1 MPINHTATTKI
12 FLNVFHSK
20 GQKMN
25 TIALSKINL
34 DAPTQLRALGE
45 DMTHVKDLAYSYADT
60 GTFTELPWV
69 ALIKE
74 TGEYVPIDGFHRL
87 NAIDWLT
94 KQNEIP
100 VEVDL
105 ENVAIRYSE
114 FATMADA
121 IIAAA
126 GVNANHG
133 LKRKKGDIQN
143 TIRKLLEVD
152 RVGFMKNKYK
162 LDKKKIMEVV
172 GCSDRMYRQESQS
185 IRDDLD
191 IARNLE
197 VKRLHNEEALSY
209 REIAERV
216 GVHFTT
222 VQDIVGV
229 GKRHDAK
236 ILQSKNEQQEV
247 SPEENTNSNAAP
259 DSAEEA
265 PEEQPSVFAHITEA
279 SVAECPWDDVEEDVE
294 VQEDATGPSF
304 SETNA
309 QARIRL
315 FIEDLSE
322 EDKAYALKL
331 LAV

>member
-1 MPINHTATTKI
+1 MSQTSSLPLKRNATTKI

-69 ALIKE
+69 ALVQE

-114 FATMADA
+114 FETMAEA
-121 IIAAA
+121 IVAAA
-126 GVNANHG
+126 GVNAKHG

-152 RVGFMKNKYK
+152 CIGFMKNKYQ
-162 LDKKKIMEVV
+162 LDKKKIKEVV
-172 GCSDRMYRQESQS
+172 GCSDRVYEVESKS
-185 IRDDLD
+185 IRG
-191 IARNLE
+191 
-197 VKRLHNEEALSY
+197 S
-209 REIAERV
+209 
-216 GVHFTT
+216 
-222 VQDIVGV
+222 
-229 GKRHDAK
+229 
-236 ILQSKNEQQEV
+236 
-247 SPEENTNSNAAP
+247 
-259 DSAEEA
+259 
-265 PEEQPSVFAHITEA
+265 
-279 SVAECPWDDVEEDVE
+279 
-294 VQEDATGPSF
+294 
-304 SETNA
+304 
-309 QARIRL
+309 
-315 FIEDLSE
+315 
-322 EDKAYALKL
+322 L
-331 LAV
+331 LADRA

>member
-1 MPINHTATTKI
+1 
-12 FLNVFHSK
+12 
-20 GQKMN
+20 MN

-34 DAPTQLRALGE
+34 EAPTQLRALGE
-45 DMTHVKDLAYSYADT
+45 SMSHIEELAHSFADT

-114 FATMADA
+114 FETMAEA
-121 IIAAA
+121 IVAAA
-126 GVNANHG
+126 GVNAKHG

-152 RVGFMKNKYK
+152 RIGFMKNKYQ
-162 LDKKKIMEVV
+162 LDKKKIKEVV
-172 GCSDRMYRQESQS
+172 GCSDRVYEVESKS
-185 IRDDLD
+185 IRGSLLAD
-191 IARNLE
+191 RNMAID
-197 VKRLHNEEALSY
+197 KLHAEGLSH

-216 GVHFTT
+216 GATHPT
-222 VQDIVGV
+222 VMNVLG
-229 GKRHDAK
+229 GKKTHNAE
-236 ILQSKNEQQEV
+236 IYQSKNEQQEV
-247 SPEENTNSNAAP
+247 SHEENTNSDVAP
-259 DSAEEA
+259 DSTEEA
-265 PEEQPSVFAHITEA
+265 PEEQSSVFAHITEA
-279 SVAECPWDDVEEDVE
+279 KVAECPWDDVEEDVE
-294 VQEDATGPSF
+294 VREEATGPSF
-304 SETNA
+304 SETHS

>member
-1 MPINHTATTKI
+1 
-12 FLNVFHSK
+12 
-20 GQKMN
+20 MN

-34 DAPTQLRALGE
+34 KAPTQLRALGE

-87 NAIDWLT
+87 SALKWLAVQDELT
-94 KQNEIP
+94 TS
-100 VEVDL
+100 VDYY
-105 ENVAIRYSE
+105 NVAIRYTE
-114 FATMADA
+114 FDTMAEA
-121 IIAAA
+121 IVAAA
-126 GVNANHG
+126 GGNAKHG

-152 RVGFMKNKYK
+152 RVGFMKNKYQ
-162 LDKKKIMEVV
+162 LDKKKILEVV
-172 GCSDRMYRQESQS
+172 GCSDRVYEVESKPLRANLTAS
-185 IRDDLD
+185 RDQAIEDLD
-191 IARNLE
+191 DQG
-197 VKRLHNEEALSY
+197 LSY

-216 GVHFTT
+216 GCSFKT
-222 VQDIVGV
+222 VGNILGV
-229 GKRHDAK
+229 QKAHDAE
-236 ILQSKNEQQEV
+236 ITHSKNEQQEETHEENTSSNTDTDSSIE
-247 SPEENTNSNAAP
+247 SPEEQST
-259 DSAEEA
+259 
-265 PEEQPSVFAHITEA
+265 VFAHITEA
-279 SVAECPWDDVEEDVE
+279 KVAECPWDDVEEDVE
-294 VQEDATGPSF
+294 VQEEATGPSF

>member
-1 MPINHTATTKI
+1 
-12 FLNVFHSK
+12 
-20 GQKMN
+20 MN

-87 NAIDWLT
+87 NALKWLAIQDEMT
-94 KQNEIP
+94 TS
-100 VEVDL
+100 VDYY
-105 ENVAIRYSE
+105 NVAIRYSE
-114 FATMADA
+114 FETMAEA
-121 IIAAA
+121 IVAAA
-126 GVNANHG
+126 GVNAKHG

-152 RVGFMKNKYK
+152 RIGFMKNKYQ

-197 VKRLHNEEALSY
+197 VKRLYNEEMLSH
-209 REIAERV
+209 REIAKRV
-216 GVHFTT
+216 GCDHKT
-222 VQDIVGV
+222 VGNILG
-229 GKRHDAK
+229 GEKRHDAK
-236 ILQSKNEQQEV
+236 IPQSKNEQQEE
-247 SPEENTNSNAAP
+247 PHEENNDTNS
-259 DSAEEA
+259 STGSTEET
-265 PEEQPSVFAHITEA
+265 PEEQSSVFAHITEA
-279 SVAECPWDDVEEDVE
+279 KVAECPWDDVEEDVE
-294 VQEDATGPSF
+294 VKEEATGPSF
-304 SETNA
+304 SETHS

>member
-1 MPINHTATTKI
+1 
-12 FLNVFHSK
+12 
-20 GQKMN
+20 MN

-34 DAPTQLRALGE
+34 EAPTQLRALGE
-45 DMTHVKDLAYSYADT
+45 SMSHIEELAHSFADT
-60 GTFTELPWV
+60 GSFKELPWV
-69 ALIKE
+69 GYVEE
-74 TGEYVPIDGFHRL
+74 TKEYVPIDGFHRL

-126 GVNANHG
+126 GVNATHG
-133 LKRKKGDIQN
+133 LKRKKGDLEKAIMM
-143 TIRKLLEVD
+143 LLEVD
-152 RVGFMKNKYK
+152 RVRFMENKYK
-162 LDKKKIMEVV
+162 LNRDEIMKVTN
-172 GCSDRMYRQESQS
+172 CSRQTFQNVTAAL
-185 IRDDLD
+185 RKDLK
-191 IARNLE
+191 IARELD
-197 VKRLHNEEALSY
+197 VVRLDGEGLSH

-216 GVHFTT
+216 GITHTT
-222 VQDIVGV
+222 VQNILG
-229 GKRHDAK
+229 GKKRHDG
-236 ILQSKNEQQEV
+236 IICQSKNEQQEE
-247 SPEENTNSNAAP
+247 SHEEIT
-259 DSAEEA
+259 
-265 PEEQPSVFAHITEA
+265 PSVTHTTSPDETPEDQPTVLSHVTEA
-279 SVAECPWDDVEEDVE
+279 QVVECPWETDE
-294 VQEDATGPSF
+294 VQEEATGPSF
-304 SETNA
+304 SETNS

>member
-1 MPINHTATTKI
+1 
-12 FLNVFHSK
+12 
-20 GQKMN
+20 MN

-34 DAPTQLRALGE
+34 DAPTQQRALGE

-114 FATMADA
+114 FETMAEA
-121 IIAAA
+121 IVAAA

-152 RVGFMKNKYK
+152 RIGFMKNKYQ

-197 VKRLHNEEALSY
+197 VNRLHNEEMLSQ
-209 REIAERV
+209 REVAERV
-216 GVHFTT
+216 DCAQRT
-222 VQDIVGV
+222 VSNILGEQ
-229 GKRHDAK
+229 KRHDAK
-236 ILQSKNEQQEV
+236 IAQPEIEQ
-247 SPEENTNSNAAP
+247 PEETTE
-259 DSAEEA
+259 DSTDQ
-265 PEEQPSVFAHITEA
+265 PEEQPTVFAHITEA
-279 SVAECPWDDVEEDVE
+279 KVAECPWDDVEEDVE
-294 VQEDATGPSF
+294 VQEEATGPSF
-304 SETNA
+304 SETHS

>member
-1 MPINHTATTKI
+1 
-12 FLNVFHSK
+12 
-20 GQKMN
+20 MN

-69 ALIKE
+69 ALVQE

-87 NAIDWLT
+87 NALKWLAV
-94 KQNEIP
+94 QDEITTS
-100 VEVDL
+100 VDYY
-105 ENVAIRYSE
+105 NVAIRYSE
-114 FATMADA
+114 FETMAEA
-121 IIAAA
+121 IVAAA

-152 RVGFMKNKYK
+152 RIGFMKNKYK

-172 GCSDRMYRQESQS
+172 GCSDRVYEVESKS
-185 IRDDLD
+185 IRGSLLAD
-191 IARNLE
+191 RNMAID
-197 VKRLHNEEALSY
+197 KLHAEGLSQ
-209 REIAERV
+209 REIAKRV
-216 GVHFTT
+216 GCDEKT
-222 VQDIVGV
+222 V
-229 GKRHDAK
+229 RN
-236 ILQSKNEQQEV
+236 ILGAEKAHNAEIPQPKNEQQEV
-247 SPEENTNSNAAP
+247 SPEENNDSNIDT
-259 DSAEEA
+259 DSSIETA
-265 PEEQPSVFAHITEA
+265 EEQPTVFAHVTEA
-279 SVAECPWDDVEEDVE
+279 TVAECPWDDVEEDVE
-294 VQEDATGPSF
+294 VQEGATGPSF
-304 SETNA
+304 SETHS

>member
-1 MPINHTATTKI
+1 
-12 FLNVFHSK
+12 
-20 GQKMN
+20 MN

-87 NAIDWLT
+87 NALKWLAIQDELT
-94 KQNEIP
+94 TS
-100 VEVDL
+100 VDYY
-105 ENVAIRYSE
+105 NVAIRYSE
-114 FATMADA
+114 FDTMAEA
-121 IIAAA
+121 IVAAA
-126 GVNANHG
+126 GVNAKHG

-152 RVGFMKNKYK
+152 CIGFMKNKYQ
-162 LDKKKIMEVV
+162 LDKKRILEVV
-172 GCSDRMYRQESQS
+172 GCSDRVYEVESKS
-185 IRDDLD
+185 IRANLTATRDQAIEDLH
-191 IARNLE
+191 E
-197 VKRLHNEEALSY
+197 QGLSH
-209 REIAERV
+209 REIADRV
-216 GVHFTT
+216 GTTHTT
-222 VQDIVGV
+222 V
-229 GKRHDAK
+229 KRVLDEQRGTKTHSAEMF
-236 ILQSKNEQQEV
+236 QSKNEQQEE
-247 SPEENTNSNAAP
+247 SHEEITSSNI
-259 DSAEEA
+259 DTTSSGET
-265 PEEQPSVFAHITEA
+265 PEEQPTILAHVTEA
-279 SVAECPWDDVEEDVE
+279 TVAECPWDDVEDDVE
-294 VQEDATGPSF
+294 VQEEATGPSF

-331 LAV
+331 LAM

>member
-1 MPINHTATTKI
+1 
-12 FLNVFHSK
+12 
-20 GQKMN
+20 MN

-34 DAPTQLRALGE
+34 EAPTQLRALGE

-69 ALIKE
+69 ALVQE

-114 FATMADA
+114 FATVADA

-133 LKRKKGDIQN
+133 LKRKSSDIHS

-152 RVGFMKNKYK
+152 RIRFLKDKYT
-162 LDKKKIMEVV
+162 LDKKEIMSVVKCSSATYRRATEEVR
-172 GCSDRMYRQESQS
+172 GELTRSRNFAIKTMDSEGLSQ
-185 IRDDLD
+185 
-191 IARNLE
+191 
-197 VKRLHNEEALSY
+197 
-209 REIAERV
+209 REIAKRV
-216 GVHFTT
+216 GVVLGT
-222 VQDIVGV
+222 VQNVLGDQ
-229 GKRHDAK
+229 KRSV
-236 ILQSKNEQQEV
+236 SKNGHSENEQQEE
-247 SPEENTNSNAAP
+247 SHEEITSSNIDT
-259 DSAEEA
+259 DSSIETT
-265 PEEQPSVFAHITEA
+265 EEQPSVLAHVTEA
-279 SVAECPWDDVEEDVE
+279 SVAECPWDDIEDDVE
-294 VQEDATGPSF
+294 VQEEATGPSF
-304 SETNA
+304 SETHS
-309 QARIRL
+309 QARIRV

>member
-1 MPINHTATTKI
+1 
-12 FLNVFHSK
+12 
-20 GQKMN
+20 MN

-87 NAIDWLT
+87 NALKWLAVQDELT
-94 KQNEIP
+94 TS
-100 VEVDL
+100 VDYY
-105 ENVAIRYSE
+105 NVAIRYSE
-114 FATMADA
+114 FDTMAEA
-121 IIAAA
+121 IVAAA
-126 GVNANHG
+126 GVNAKHG

-152 RVGFMKNKYK
+152 RIGFMKNKYQ
-162 LDKKKIMEVV
+162 LDKKRILEVV
-172 GCSDRMYRQESQS
+172 GCSDRVYEVEYKS
-185 IRDDLD
+185 IRGSLLAD
-191 IARNLE
+191 RNMAIDKLNTE
-197 VKRLHNEEALSY
+197 GLSH
-209 REIAERV
+209 REIAERI
-216 GVHFTT
+216 GVTHGT
-222 VQDIVGV
+222 VQNVLGGQKAHNAEIS
-229 GKRHDAK
+229 
-236 ILQSKNEQQEV
+236 QSENEQQEV
-247 SPEENTNSNAAP
+247 SPEENTNSDVAT
-259 DSAEEA
+259 DSTEEA

-279 SVAECPWDDVEEDVE
+279 KVAECPWDDVEEDVE
-294 VQEDATGPSF
+294 VQEEATGPSF
-304 SETNA
+304 SETSA

-331 LAV
+331 LAM

>member
-1 MPINHTATTKI
+1 
-12 FLNVFHSK
+12 
-20 GQKMN
+20 MN

-34 DAPTQLRALGE
+34 EAPTQLRALGE
-45 DMTHVKDLAYSYADT
+45 SMSHIEELAHSFADT
-60 GTFTELPWV
+60 GSFNELPWV
-69 ALIKE
+69 ALVQE

-126 GVNANHG
+126 GVNATHG
-133 LKRKKGDIQN
+133 LKRKKGDLEKAI
-143 TIRKLLEVD
+143 TMLLEVD
-152 RVGFMKNKYK
+152 RIRFMENKYTLNRDEIMK
-162 LDKKKIMEVV
+162 VTNCSRQTFQNVTAALRQDLKIARE
-172 GCSDRMYRQESQS
+172 
-185 IRDDLD
+185 LD
-191 IARNLE
+191 IVNLDA
-197 VKRLHNEEALSY
+197 KGFSQ
-209 REIAERV
+209 REIAHRTDSSAMTVNRV
-216 GVHFTT
+216 LSVTKCH
-222 VQDIVGV
+222 D
-229 GKRHDAK
+229 GKMV
-236 ILQSKNEQQEV
+236 QSKNEQQEV

-259 DSAEEA
+259 DSTEEA

-294 VQEDATGPSF
+294 VQEDTTGPSF

>member
-1 MPINHTATTKI
+1 
-12 FLNVFHSK
+12 
-20 GQKMN
+20 MN

-114 FATMADA
+114 FETMADA

-152 RVGFMKNKYK
+152 RIGFMRNKYQ

-197 VKRLHNEEALSY
+197 VKRLYNEEMLSH
-209 REIAERV
+209 REIAKRV
-216 GVHFTT
+216 GCDHKT
-222 VQDIVGV
+222 VGNILG
-229 GKRHDAK
+229 GEKRHDAK
-236 ILQSKNEQQEV
+236 IPQSKNEQQEV
-247 SPEENTNSNAAP
+247 SHEENTNSDAAP
-259 DSAEEA
+259 DSTEEA
-265 PEEQPSVFAHITEA
+265 PEEQSSVFAHITEA
-279 SVAECPWDDVEEDVE
+279 KVAECPWDDVEEDVE
-294 VQEDATGPSF
+294 VREDTTGPSF
-304 SETNA
+304 SETHS

>member
-1 MPINHTATTKI
+1 
-12 FLNVFHSK
+12 
-20 GQKMN
+20 MN

-87 NAIDWLT
+87 NALKWLAIQDELT
-94 KQNEIP
+94 TS
-100 VEVDL
+100 VDYY
-105 ENVAIRYSE
+105 NVAIRYSE
-114 FATMADA
+114 FETMAEA
-121 IIAAA
+121 IVAAA
-126 GVNANHG
+126 GVNAKHG

-152 RVGFMKNKYK
+152 RIGFMKNKYK

-197 VKRLHNEEALSY
+197 VKRLYNEEMLPQ
-209 REIAERV
+209 REIAKRV
-216 GVHFTT
+216 GCDEKT
-222 VQDIVGV
+222 VRNIVGAE
-229 GKRHDAK
+229 KRHSAK
-236 ILQSKNEQQEV
+236 NPQSKNEQQEE
-247 SPEENTNSNAAP
+247 SHEEVTNSDAAP
-259 DSAEEA
+259 DSTEEA
-265 PEEQPSVFAHITEA
+265 PEEQSSVFAHITEA
-279 SVAECPWDDVEEDVE
+279 SVAECPWDDVEDDVE
-294 VQEDATGPSF
+294 VQEEATGPSF
-304 SETNA
+304 SETHS

-331 LAV
+331 LAI

>member
-1 MPINHTATTKI
+1 
-12 FLNVFHSK
+12 
-20 GQKMN
+20 MN

-114 FATMADA
+114 FETMADA
-121 IIAAA
+121 IVAAA
-126 GVNANHG
+126 GVNATHG
-133 LKRKKGDIQN
+133 LKRKSSDIHS

-152 RVGFMKNKYK
+152 RMRFLKDKYT
-162 LDKKKIMEVV
+162 LDKKEIMSVVKCSSATYKRATEEVR
-172 GCSDRMYRQESQS
+172 GELTRSRDFRITTLSDEGLTQ
-185 IRDDLD
+185 
-191 IARNLE
+191 A
-197 VKRLHNEEALSY
+197 
-209 REIAERV
+209 EIAKRI
-216 GVHFTT
+216 GCGQTT
-222 VQDIVGV
+222 VSGIL
-229 GKRHDAK
+229 KRKSSVSLSAK
-236 ILQSKNEQQEV
+236 PADEQQEEISRETPV
-247 SPEENTNSNAAP
+247 TP
-259 DSAEEA
+259 DDTDSSIET
-265 PEEQPSVFAHITEA
+265 PEEQSSVFAHITEA

-304 SETNA
+304 SETHS

>member
-1 MPINHTATTKI
+1 
-12 FLNVFHSK
+12 
-20 GQKMN
+20 MN

-87 NAIDWLT
+87 TALQWLAV
-94 KQNEIP
+94 QDEITTS
-100 VEVDL
+100 VDYY
-105 ENVAIRYSE
+105 NVAIRYSE
-114 FATMADA
+114 FETMADA

-152 RVGFMKNKYK
+152 RIGFMKNKYK

-197 VKRLHNEEALSY
+197 VKRLYNEEMLPQ
-209 REIAERV
+209 REIAKRV
-216 GVHFTT
+216 GCDEKT
-222 VQDIVGV
+222 VRNIVGAE
-229 GKRHDAK
+229 KRHSSK
-236 ILQSKNEQQEV
+236 NPQSKNEQQEE
-247 SPEENTNSNAAP
+247 SHEEITSSNINT
-259 DSAEEA
+259 DGTEEA
-265 PEEQPSVFAHITEA
+265 TEEQSSVFAHITEA
-279 SVAECPWDDVEEDVE
+279 KVAECPWDDVEEDVE
-294 VQEDATGPSF
+294 VQEEATGPSF
-304 SETNA
+304 SETHS
-309 QARIRL
+309 QARIRM

-322 EDKAYALKL
+322 EGKAYALKL
-331 LAV
+331 LTV

>member
-1 MPINHTATTKI
+1 
-12 FLNVFHSK
+12 
-20 GQKMN
+20 MN

-69 ALIKE
+69 ALVQE

-114 FATMADA
+114 FETMADA
-121 IIAAA
+121 IVAAA

-133 LKRKKGDIQN
+133 LKRKSSDIHS

-152 RVGFMKNKYK
+152 RIRFLKDKYT
-162 LDKKKIMEVV
+162 LDKKEIMDVVKCSSATYRRATEEVR
-172 GCSDRMYRQESQS
+172 GELTRS
-185 IRDDLD
+185 
-191 IARNLE
+191 RNFAITTMDSEGLPQ
-197 VKRLHNEEALSY
+197 
-209 REIAERV
+209 REIAKRV
-216 GVHFTT
+216 GCNVAT
-222 VQDIVGV
+222 VSRLLNEQSVA
-229 GKRHDAK
+229 KRSV
-236 ILQSKNEQQEV
+236 SKMQHSENEQQEV
-247 SPEENTNSNAAP
+247 SPEEINDSNSNT
-259 DSAEEA
+259 DSTEEA
-265 PEEQPSVFAHITEA
+265 PEEQSSVFAHITEA
-279 SVAECPWDDVEEDVE
+279 KVAECPWDDVEEDVE
-294 VQEDATGPSF
+294 VQEEATGPSF
-304 SETNA
+304 SETHS